1 MGWFDK
7 LSDKK
12 KTKKVG
18 FDRDTKGSYWQKI
31 AGIEPFVSDKKD
43 DFIRVTKYT
52 LKVIEG
58 ALPVGTE
65 TSQVIKI
72 SGNRFVEDD
81 VRKFYCG
88 VSGESMEAANETSF
102 AQIEDRLKQLVGV
115 TARVDVKER
124 AYTDAQGEAKTFTD
138 SHVICPILPDQ
149 LAEEG
154 IDPNKFG

>member
-12 KTKKVG
+12 KTQRAS
-18 FDRDTKGSYWQKI
+18 FDRDTKGTYWQKI
-31 AGIEPFVSDKKD
+31 AGIEPFVSEQKD

-58 ALPVGTE
+58 SLPVGIE

-102 AQIEDRLKQLVGV
+102 AQIEDRLKQMVGV
-115 TARVDVKER
+115 TVRVDVRER
-124 AYTDAQGEAKTFTD
+124 AYTNKDGDPATFTD
-138 SHVICPILPDQ
+138 SHVIHPILPGQ